1 MEMTTFQKGILG
13 IFFVAMIVGVAFFA
27 VQRGGDGK
35 SASEVVMWGTVD
47 ADLMNSV
54 SDALNEADYN
64 LGIKYRF
71 IEEDRLVQTV
81 LEALAAGTGP
91 DIVMFPSDR
100 FMELEDK
107 FQRIPYDVLSE
118 REFQD
123 IFIEAGE
130 MFMDYNGIVALPIM
144 VDPLITY
151 WNRDLYS
158 NAAVSRPPLFWDE
171 LPALIPSLTKTDGT
185 RTIYQ
190 SAIGMGEYQNVAHAK
205 NIMQALLLQSGNP
218 VITRIAATS
227 NRAATFD
234 AVLTRRFERA
244 LDPASAALSFFTQ
257 FADPSRDT
265 YTWNRSLRMSTDAF
279 AAGELATYFGF
290 ASELPDIQR
299 QNPNLNY
306 DVAPFPQARAATAKR
321 SFGRV
326 WGLAIPKNSKNAGS
340 AYTTML
346 AITSQAGVSA
356 LSADSVLPPV
366 RRDMLTTPPGN
377 TWGRTFYDAAFTV
390 RGVYDIPPTESNK
403 VFRDMIEAVTS
414 GRAGADN
421 AVSRA
426 EAEMDTII
434 GSRVNVWAE

>member
-1 MEMTTFQKGILG
+1 
-13 IFFVAMIVGVAFFA
+13 
-27 VQRGGDGK
+27 
-35 SASEVVMWGTVD
+35 
-47 ADLMNSV
+47 
-54 SDALNEADYN
+54 
-64 LGIKYRF
+64 
-71 IEEDRLVQTV
+71 
-81 LEALAAGTGP
+81 
-91 DIVMFPSDR
+91 
-100 FMELEDK
+100 
-107 FQRIPYDVLSE
+107 
-118 REFQD
+118 
-123 IFIEAGE
+123 
-130 MFMDYNGIVALPIM
+130 
-144 VDPLITY
+144 
-151 WNRDLYS
+151 
-158 NAAVSRPPLFWDE
+158 
-171 LPALIPSLTKTDGT
+171 
-185 RTIYQ
+185 
-190 SAIGMGEYQNVAHAK
+190 
-205 NIMQALLLQSGNP
+205 
-218 VITRIAATS
+218 
-227 NRAATFD
+227 
-234 AVLTRRFERA
+234 
-244 LDPASAALSFFTQ
+244 
-257 FADPSRDT
+257 
-265 YTWNRSLRMSTDAF
+265 MSTDAF